1 MQEVYGFDLRAT
13 GEVGAPFVL
22 FEYVSDTT
30 ANELRVSRYGSESN
44 TYGTKEQDTRFRQQ
58 LAEIQVGLA
67 QIVCDGIG
75 SLTCDERNLH
85 SEESTDAVFI
95 GPQLR
100 TGKGPWTSSAEYFKD
115 LASHELSACKDSG
128 MRHVMDSP
136 SRFLPCEFVRLMEL
150 YSSECPPASQ
160 DHHLMDQKLGA
171 DNLLVDED
179 FNIVGFLEWDGIMA
193 APIQQVVQY
202 PRKTGLSIPAHGEN
216 CVDMAD
222 FEQQTGAERRRARY
236 HKMLKRAER
245 GRAVKISRDM
255 HMVGATIMKGL
266 VRYGDHV
273 WDTLAWDKLAWDKT
287 APPGFSPWYNPPD
300 ALCRRFR
307 DQECVRVNESWFAEY
322 RRLVRESVVARRD
335 SRADDDESSESS
347 ESSES
352 PEIPVIYRGSESSQE
367 IVD

>member
-1 MQEVYGFDLRAT
+1 MQEVYGFDLGVT
-13 GEVGAPFVL
+13 DEVGAPFVL
-22 FEYVSDTT
+22 FEYVGDTT
-30 ANELRVSRYGSESN
+30 ANELRISRCGSESN
-44 TYGTKEQDTRFRQQ
+44 MYGTNEQDTRFRQQ

-67 QIVCDGIG
+67 EIVCDGIG
-75 SLTCDERNLH
+75 SLTCDERNLR
-85 SEESTDAVFI
+85 SRESTDAVFI
-95 GPQLR
+95 GPELR

-115 LASHELSACKDSG
+115 LAKHELSACKDSG

-136 SRFLPCEFVRLMEL
+136 SHLLPREFVRLMEL

-160 DHHLMDQKLGA
+160 DHHLMDRKLGA

-193 APIQQVVQY
+193 APIQQVVQF

-222 FEQQTGAERRRARY
+222 FEQQARAERRRARY

-266 VRYGDHV
+266 VRYGDH
-273 WDTLAWDKLAWDKT
+273 AWYKLAWDKT
-287 APPGFSPWYNPPD
+287 APPRLSPWYDPPD
-300 ALCRRFR
+300 ALCRSLR
-307 DQECVRVNESWFAEY
+307 DQECVRVNESWYAEY

-347 ESSES
+347 ESFESSEIS
-352 PEIPVIYRGSESSQE
+352 VSYRGSESSRE